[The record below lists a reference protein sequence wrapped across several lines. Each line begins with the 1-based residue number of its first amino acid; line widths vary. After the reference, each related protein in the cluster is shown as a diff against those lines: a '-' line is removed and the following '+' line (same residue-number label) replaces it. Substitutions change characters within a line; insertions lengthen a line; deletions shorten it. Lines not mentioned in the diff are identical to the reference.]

1 MPMIEGAG
9 GTRLYV
15 EAHGEG
21 TPIVLSCAF
30 CTTHENFRPQVE
42 PLVAHGLRVVLWDY
56 RGHGKSEAPEDDA
69 AYSPELVVEDLRR
82 VLDWGAPDGQA
93 VLGGLSFG
101 GMLSL
106 HGYLAQPERVQ
117 ALVLIDSGPGF
128 KNPEAQ
134 AKWAAQTE
142 RTAFFLESRGL
153 AAFVDGKAG
162 ATTIGRDP
170 DTPQARA
177 ARAAIVAQDPIA
189 LGRFGKN
196 VSAVAPGVIDDLQRI
211 AVPTLIVVGEEDDP
225 YMRAAEVM
233 AGKIPGACRVDVP
246 GAGHICN
253 LEKPDEFN
261 AVLIRFLS
269 QLEDETT

>member
-1 MPMIEGAG
+1 MIEGAG